1 MSSDFDPTGL
11 DDVALQR
18 LAVAVAEQ
26 VAYLLTDKRSYAAL
40 DVARRH
46 AEGRATDEE
55 LDAAARDAQAVA
67 ASQSAAWWEATRALS
82 RVIDNAPRP
91 TWANA
96 GYVDD
101 YQTAEARAVRYADA
115 AQADA
120 DLEFGPLS
128 AHVQAAYAV
137 AAACGRVESYSRTS
151 GPAYSAWRAVREAR
165 AAIGNVASLAV
176 RQAAWE
182 AARQAAYAACV
193 KADEALA
200 AVSDLWDEVQQAEY
214 SSLEEEGAA
223 FRAAYAEEKA
233 ISKQYDRIS
242 EEAADVYKNT
252 RRAAEAAAQ
261 GALSTRQYATVKD
274 EARVRPLV
282 PTYEERED
290 PAEIVAQ

>member
-1 MSSDFDPTGL
+1 MSSDFDMTNL
-11 DDVALQR
+11 DDATLQR
-18 LAVAVAEQ
+18 LAVAFAEQ
-26 VAYLLTDKRSYAAL
+26 VAHLLTDERSLNAL
-40 DVARRH
+40 AVARRYV
-46 AEGRATDEE
+46 EGQATDEE

-165 AAIGNVASLAV
+165 TAIGNIANFAA

-182 AARQAAYAACV
+182 AARQAARAQKAAELAEL
-193 KADEALA
+193 KAKLA
-200 AVSDLWDEVQQAEY
+200 AIPRPDRHRRPGIPLYIPKIWNTSQIN
-214 SSLEEEGAA
+214 AA
-223 FRAAYAEEKA
+223 ARAMLALCSEQPAAYELARAVQDA
-233 ISKQYDRIS
+233 II
-242 EEAADVYKNT
+242 EAY
-252 RRAAEAAAQ
+252 
-261 GALSTRQYATVKD
+261 
-274 EARVRPLV
+274 
-282 PTYEERED
+282 
-290 PAEIVAQ
+290 PAETPTGPHSRGIHDMQWSGPIVQGPRPPDPDPDE